1 MKGRNE
7 KSWGRCERQ
16 LPTVTCK
23 ARYVSKCR
31 AKVAEE
37 PTHWLIR
44 DWAIART
51 MQKVR
56 PMEALGRTVGTP
68 EGVQSPHGEL
78 HDAPDLDDP
87 VRRSR
92 GAVSPLPW
100 RMLPPPSTAEW
111 NS

>member
-1 MKGRNE
+1 MIGEKG
-7 KSWGRCERQ
+7 Q
-16 LPTVTCK
+16 LRTVICGVP
-23 ARYVSKCR
+23 YVSKSR
-31 AKVAEE
+31 AKEAEE
-37 PTHWLIR
+37 PAQRLVR
-44 DWAIART
+44 DCVIART